1 MDKIITDP
9 IFLHQKCRE
18 TTHEEILDL
27 QLELRIRLALKLA
40 WTTGLGLAAIQIGV
54 PVRFAWYMYEGKS
67 GQLVNPVIIGAW
79 GSDIRK
85 EGCLSIPG
93 KWLNIERPWTISYIG
108 GARKRKK
115 RKISGMLARLIQ
127 HEIDHMEGI
136 LVTEKAT
143 E

>member
-9 IFLHQKCRE
+9 IFLKQKCRE
-18 TTHEEILDL
+18 TTHAEILDL

-54 PVRFAWYMYEGKS
+54 PVRFAWYMYEGKC
-67 GQLVNPVIIGAW
+67 GILVNPVIIGAW

-93 KWLNIERPWTISYIG
+93 KWLQIDRPWTIKYET
-108 GARKRKK
+108 GAKK
-115 RKISGMLARLIQ
+115 RKQRTISGILARLIC
-127 HEIDHMEGI
+127 HEVDHMEGI
-136 LVTEKAT
+136 LITDKERT
-143 E
+143 